1 LNILNNILEKKTIE
15 RLSLIISTQKLF
27 DLILHNQKNIRI
39 VDTRSFNEYLN
50 GHIPGAIN
58 IELMQYHWNDTSK
71 QGINGFNRQMRH
83 LFSNIGI
90 NGKSFLIFYDNIS
103 GPSAARGVWLSLYFS
118 HKKVAMLDGGFTSW
132 EKENRPIENKTEAF
146 SYSKIDKPIDET
158 ILADYRTLLESLRS
172 KKENQIIIDS
182 RSYKEYSGEQIRA
195 LRGGHIPR
203 AINIDWK
210 ENIFIDKFK
219 SLDDIEKLYSG
230 FSKNQA
236 LITYCQGGYRAA
248 NTFVILR
255 ELGFKNVKVYL
266 GSWNEWGNNYGLPI
280 E

>member
-1 LNILNNILEKKTIE
+1 MNILNNILEKKTIE

-90 NGKSFLIFYDNIS
+90 NGKTFVIFYDNIS

-132 EKENRPIENKTEAF
+132 EKEN
-146 SYSKIDKPIDET
+146 
-158 ILADYRTLLESLRS
+158 
-172 KKENQIIIDS
+172 
-182 RSYKEYSGEQIRA
+182 
-195 LRGGHIPR
+195 
-203 AINIDWK
+203 
-210 ENIFIDKFK
+210 
-219 SLDDIEKLYSG
+219 
-230 FSKNQA
+230 
-236 LITYCQGGYRAA
+236 
-248 NTFVILR
+248 
-255 ELGFKNVKVYL
+255 
-266 GSWNEWGNNYGLPI
+266 
-280 E
+280 

>member
-1 LNILNNILEKKTIE
+1 MN
-15 RLSLIISTQKLF
+15 LIISTQKLF
-27 DLILHNQKNIRI
+27 DLILHTPKNIRI
-39 VDTRSFNEYLN
+39 VDTRSFNEYIN

-71 QGINGFNRQMRH
+71 QGINGFNRHMRH

-90 NGKSFLIFYDNIS
+90 TGKTFLIFYDNIS
-103 GPSAARGVWLSLYFS
+103 GPSSARGVWLSLYFS

-132 EKENRPIENKTEAF
+132 EKENKPVETKTESF
-146 SYSKIDKPIDET
+146 SYSKIDNPIDES
-158 ILADYRTLLESLRS
+158 LLSDFRTLLDSIRS
-172 KKENQIIIDS
+172 KKKIQIIDS
-182 RSYKEYSGEQIRA
+182 RSLKEYSGEHIRA
-195 LRGGHIPR
+195 LRGGHIPS

-219 SLDDIEKLYSG
+219 PLDDIKKVYSS
-230 FSKNQA
+230 FSKNQE

-248 NTFVILR
+248 NTFVILK
-255 ELGFKNVKVYL
+255 ELGFKKVKMYL
-266 GSWNEWGNNYGLPI
+266 GSWNEWGNNYRLPI

>member
-1 LNILNNILEKKTIE
+1 MNILNNILEKKTIE

-39 VDTRSFNEYLN
+39 VDTRSFNEYIN

-71 QGINGFNRQMRH
+71 QGIKSFNRHMRH

-90 NGKSFLIFYDNIS
+90 NGKTFLIFYDNIS

-132 EKENRPIENKTEAF
+132 EKENRPIENKTESF
-146 SYSKIDKPIDET
+146 SYFKIDKPIDET

-172 KKENQIIIDS
+172 KKENQ
-182 RSYKEYSGEQIRA
+182 K
-195 LRGGHIPR
+195 
-203 AINIDWK
+203 
-210 ENIFIDKFK
+210 
-219 SLDDIEKLYSG
+219 
-230 FSKNQA
+230 
-236 LITYCQGGYRAA
+236 
-248 NTFVILR
+248 
-255 ELGFKNVKVYL
+255 
-266 GSWNEWGNNYGLPI
+266 
-280 E
+280 